1 MTHPFADLVGLV
13 IDAQGS
19 GTSAISLLADERH
32 MNPHGAVHGAVIC
45 ALADTGMGAA
55 LYPCLT
61 AGQICATIDIAISY
75 FKPIG
80 PGRLVCRT
88 EVVNQGK
95 TVAHLCSQVFA
106 GGDRIASASG
116 NYAIF
121 TPRATNRLATT

>member
-1 MTHPFADLVGLV
+1 MAHPFADLIGLV
-13 IDAQGS
+13 IDAQGP
-19 GTSAISLLADERH
+19 GTSTLSLVADERH
-32 MNPHGAVHGAVIC
+32 TNPHGVVHGAVIC

-80 PGRLVCRT
+80 RCRLVCRT
-88 EVVNQGK
+88 EIVHQGK
-95 TVAHLCSQVFA
+95 TVANLRSQVFA

-121 TPRATNRLATT
+121 APRATDHIATT